1 MSPTNPL
8 DQMQSYYDDFTKTD
22 KDIAVYILNNS
33 QTAATISTEDLA
45 KIIHVSKSALSR
57 FAKRIGY
64 SGFIEFRYTL
74 SRFLVSENAAGG
86 TEGEDGNALQSIIAS
101 YENYLTQMSETC
113 DVHSIQK
120 IAKAVVK
127 ADRIKIVG
135 SNRTYNSALQM
146 KQRLGRMGFDS
157 EAVCD
162 LITLA
167 DACAI
172 VGKRDLVILFTI
184 HDSVRYDK
192 YVKQCKERGCTV
204 VCVTMTQDLPY
215 RKLCDTYVVLPRISR
230 DSKVSFLDDQPLFMI
245 YIEILLAEIAK
256 L

>member
-1 MSPTNPL
+1 M
-8 DQMQSYYDDFTKTD
+8 
-22 KDIAVYILNNS
+22 
-33 QTAATISTEDLA
+33 
-45 KIIHVSKSALSR
+45 
-57 FAKRIGY
+57 
-64 SGFIEFRYTL
+64 
-74 SRFLVSENAAGG
+74 
-86 TEGEDGNALQSIIAS
+86 
-101 YENYLTQMSETC
+101 
-113 DVHSIQK
+113 
-120 IAKAVVK
+120 
-127 ADRIKIVG
+127 
-135 SNRTYNSALQM
+135 
-146 KQRLGRMGFDS
+146 
-157 EAVCD
+157 
-162 LITLA
+162 
-167 DACAI
+167 